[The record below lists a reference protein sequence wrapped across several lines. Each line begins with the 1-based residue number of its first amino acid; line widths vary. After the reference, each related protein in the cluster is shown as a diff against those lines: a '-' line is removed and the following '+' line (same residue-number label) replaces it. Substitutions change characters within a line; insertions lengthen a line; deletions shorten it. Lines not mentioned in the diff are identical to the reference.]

1 MVLKSEKKNKFLKI
15 LNKYQRAKGKLKL
28 SFINSDTETSI
39 YDLHQ
44 SGALKVLI
52 PKAKSKHAEAVL
64 INTGGGIV
72 AGDSLSIEVTSYEN
86 TNTWITTQAS
96 EKVYKSNGELSLLE
110 TKINLGDDSILFWC
124 PKETILFNNSKFKR
138 NLDFNIKSSSK
149 MLVIE
154 NIVFGRLAS
163 GELNADC
170 YFFDQW
176 RIKRDEKLI
185 FAENFLFEDKKSMY
199 RNTNLGEYRS
209 LMNIM
214 YISHDAKNY
223 LNKMRNIIST
233 GDLFGEASHWNDFI
247 SLRALAKN
255 PIEFN
260 KVIEQILILFVGK
273 KSKIPRILSI

>member
-1 MVLKSEKKNKFLKI
+1 MVLKSEKKNKFLKSF
-15 LNKYQRAKGKLKL
+15 NKYQRAKGKLKI
-28 SFINSDTETSI
+28 SFINSDAETSI

>member
-1 MVLKSEKKNKFLKI
+1 MVLKSEKKNKFLKSF
-15 LNKYQRAKGKLKL
+15 NKYQRAKGKLKL
-28 SFINSDTETSI
+28 SFINSDAETSI

-260 KVIEQILILFVGK
+260 KVIEQILILFAGE

>member
-1 MVLKSEKKNKFLKI
+1 MILKSEKKNKFLKSY
-15 LNKYQRAKGKLKL
+15 NKYQRSKGKLKL
-28 SFINSDTETSI
+28 SFINSDAETSI

-96 EKVYKSNGELSLLE
+96 EKVYKSNGELSLLK

-260 KVIEQILILFVGK
+260 KVIEQILILFAGE

>member
-1 MVLKSEKKNKFLKI
+1 MVLKSEKKNKFLKSY
-15 LNKYQRAKGKLKL
+15 NKYQRSKGKLKL
-28 SFINSDTETSI
+28 SFINSDAETSI

-96 EKVYKSNGELSLLE
+96 EKVYKSNGELSLLK

-260 KVIEQILILFVGK
+260 KVIEQILILFAGE

>member
-1 MVLKSEKKNKFLKI
+1 MVLKSEKKNKFLKSF
-15 LNKYQRAKGKLKL
+15 NKYQRAKGKLKI
-28 SFINSDTETSI
+28 SFINSDAETSI

-223 LNKMRNIIST
+223 INKMRNIIST

-260 KVIEQILILFVGK
+260 KVIEQILILFAGE

>member
-1 MVLKSEKKNKFLKI
+1 MVLKSEKKNKFLKSY
-15 LNKYQRAKGKLKL
+15 NKYQRSKGKLKL
-28 SFINSDTETSI
+28 SFINSDAETSI

-260 KVIEQILILFVGK
+260 KVIEQILILFAGE

>member
-1 MVLKSEKKNKFLKI
+1 MVLKSF
-15 LNKYQRAKGKLKL
+15 NKYQRAKGKLKL
-28 SFINSDTETSI
+28 SFINSDAETSI

-124 PKETILFNNSKFKR
+124 PKETILFNKSKFKR

-260 KVIEQILILFVGK
+260 KVIEQILILFVGE

>member
-1 MVLKSEKKNKFLKI
+1 MVLKSEKKNKFLKSY
-15 LNKYQRAKGKLKL
+15 NKYQRSKGKLKL
-28 SFINSDTETSI
+28 SFINSDAETSI

-96 EKVYKSNGELSLLE
+96 EKVYKSNGELSLLK

-223 LNKMRNIIST
+223 INKMRNIIST

>member
-1 MVLKSEKKNKFLKI
+1 MILKSEKNSKFLKSFK
-15 LNKYQRAKGKLKL
+15 KYQRAKGKLKL
-28 SFINSDTETSI
+28 SFINSDAETSI

-72 AGDSLSIEVTSYEN
+72 SGDSLSIEVTSYEN

-260 KVIEQILILFVGK
+260 KVIEQILILFAGE

>member
-1 MVLKSEKKNKFLKI
+1 MLVNEKKKYSKSF
-15 LNKYQRAKGKLKL
+15 NKYQRAKGNLKL
-28 SFINSDTETSI
+28 SFINSDEETSI

-124 PKETILFNNSKFKR
+124 PKETILFNKSKFKR

-214 YISHDAKNY
+214 YISNDAKNY

-260 KVIEQILILFVGK
+260 KVIEQILILFVGE

>member
-1 MVLKSEKKNKFLKI
+1 MKTQNKHFKS
-15 LNKYQRAKGKLKL
+15 LNKYQRAKGKLKI
-28 SFINSDTETSI
+28 SFINSDEETSI

-72 AGDSLSIEVTSYEN
+72 GGDSLSIEVKSYDN

-96 EKVYKSNGELSLLE
+96 EKVYKSNGELSLLD
-110 TKINLGDDSILFWC
+110 TKINLGDDSVLFWC
-124 PKETILFNNSKFKR
+124 PKETILFNNSKLKR

-149 MLVIE
+149 LLVIE

-214 YISHDAKNY
+214 YISNDAKNY
-223 LNKMRNIIST
+223 LNKMRNIISN
-233 GDLFGEASHWNDFI
+233 GNLFGEASHWNDFI
-247 SLRALAKN
+247 YLRALARN
-255 PIEFN
+255 PIEFI
-260 KVIEQILILFVGK
+260 KFIEEILILFVGE

>member
-1 MVLKSEKKNKFLKI
+1 MVLKSEKKNKFLKSF
-15 LNKYQRAKGKLKL
+15 NKYQRAKGKLKI
-28 SFINSDTETSI
+28 SFINSDAETSI

-260 KVIEQILILFVGK
+260 KVIEQILILFAGE